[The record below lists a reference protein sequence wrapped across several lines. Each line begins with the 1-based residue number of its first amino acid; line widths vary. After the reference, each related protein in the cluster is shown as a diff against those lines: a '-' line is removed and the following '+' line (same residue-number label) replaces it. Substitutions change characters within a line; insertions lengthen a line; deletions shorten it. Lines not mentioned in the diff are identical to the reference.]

1 MTFDFTI
8 QLILILTFC
17 LMHQV
22 QRRSEQQGNK
32 HGGSVPIEPQISLAG
47 GSDSVPSACGIAG
60 LVGVSEGSK
69 TATINE
75 VSQR

>member
-1 MTFDFTI
+1 
-8 QLILILTFC
+8 
-17 LMHQV
+17 MHQV
-22 QRRSEQQGNK
+22 QRSSEQQGNK